1 MPWSPGID
9 GFSAS
14 EKPGICQ
21 RRCRP
26 RCPRKKKTKRILFA
40 LRMMLPLE
48 SIGFYWFGFRNFM
61 VCFFEKKQHLDAK
74 SHIFSTWFSTR
85 FTSPLCCLLQGP
97 FAKANGS
104 RTASC
109 RPSEGVGLQLVFV
122 KGCKIP
128 QVECRHFGMGKDE
141 YQIYMIY
148 DIYHLSSIILYIYT
162 VHMFFQNE
170 VIGSSSWL
178 MLVFRIGEP
187 FQNSLDIRKKLIM
200 SAADSH
206 KHKHVKHSKR
216 TLWVTCFFLVAFLNC
231 LPFPKSRSIRTS
243 GTSSR
248 ERACPRACWILAFL
262 QSQLWARRC
271 LEKSRLFLL
280 TQIIT

>member
-1 MPWSPGID
+1 MQKVTFFPP
-9 GFSAS
+9 
-14 EKPGICQ
+14 
-21 RRCRP
+21 
-26 RCPRKKKTKRILFA
+26 
-40 LRMMLPLE
+40 
-48 SIGFYWFGFRNFM
+48 GFRP
-61 VCFFEKKQHLDAK
+61 D
-74 SHIFSTWFSTR
+74 
-85 FTSPLCCLLQGP
+85 SPHP
-97 FAKANGS
+97 FAARFKDHSQKPMEAVQQAADQVKVWGCSWFLLKAVRYHRWNVDI
-104 RTASC
+104 
-109 RPSEGVGLQLVFV
+109 SEW
-122 KGCKIP
+122 
-128 QVECRHFGMGKDE
+128 GKMNIR
-141 YQIYMIY
+141 YIWYMIY
-148 DIYHLSSIILYIYT
+148 IIFHLLFYIYIYCT